1 MPPPCQAC
9 ALDRCSRPYSV
20 QRWSST
26 EDHLLSSRLASARSS
41 PSREHSS
48 EAGKRGGAFPTSQ
61 SSRPSFIRSPRTDTC
76 SIGSRATPSRV
87 MRAWPSTGK
96 TDPAQ
101 KQEGHLDEVE
111 GGRRG
116 QGTIHCD
123 GGNVEWTT
131 GGAQLMPAMSSSPDP
146 AGRLW
151 WSTSRDL
158 APRKAS
164 PLWKAV
170 NSRLTEKAVPPKVDD
185 APSIPRKRAV
195 PFGPWRPREPLA
207 RAIAQRKVP
216 I

>member
-1 MPPPCQAC
+1 MDHPWWPSSHAPCMIVVLLLLLLESPWIWFVSRSSVRRAADRPVGRRSMPPPCQAC

-20 QRWSST
+20 QRLSST

-96 TDPAQ
+96 TDPA
-101 KQEGHLDEVE
+101 KEQEGHLGKVD

-123 GGNVEWTT
+123 GG
-131 GGAQLMPAMSSSPDP
+131 
-146 AGRLW
+146 
-151 WSTSRDL
+151 
-158 APRKAS
+158 
-164 PLWKAV
+164 
-170 NSRLTEKAVPPKVDD
+170 VD
-185 APSIPRKRAV
+185 RRA
-195 PFGPWRPREPLA
+195 LS
-207 RAIAQRKVP
+207 
-216 I
+216 